1 MTVLAFVEQ
10 GEFGMAREIAKVFKP
25 LGTGGEKFMDE
36 DGESN
41 GNRTPEPGVS
51 EGNRDDSYQAVA
63 GG

>member
-10 GEFGMAREIAKVFKP
+10 GEFGMAREIAKVFEP
-25 LGTGGEKFMDE
+25 PGTGGEKFMDE
-36 DGESN
+36 NGESN
-41 GNRTPEPGVS
+41 SNRTPEPGVS